1 MTTNTA
7 RSFSDKWTK
16 NPHLA
21 FAETLRGGSDIQQWI
36 LSRNGFASPAALRA
50 HLASCTRVLDA
61 GCGNGRVTALL
72 RELAPPACEVVG
84 FDLVAADVARE
95 NLRDATHVRIEPGD
109 LLADLRHFGEFD
121 FVYCQEVLHH
131 TGDAR
136 AAFLNVADRVRAG
149 GEIAIY
155 VYRRKAPIREFTD
168 DYVRDH
174 IAAMSYTEAR
184 AVSAEITELGRV
196 LSSQRINGEPVR
208 VTVPAVPT
216 LGIDAGTYTLQRF
229 LYHFFM
235 KCFWSD
241 DLSFDDNVAVNYDWY
256 HPEDATRHDLDEVLG
271 WFESAGLRVIHSHV
285 DPYGITV
292 RGLRAA
298 SA

>member
-1 MTTNTA
+1 VTTNTA

-16 NPHLA
+16 NPQLA
-21 FAETLRGGSDIQQWI
+21 FAETLREGSDIQQWI
-36 LSRNGFASPAALRA
+36 LSRNGFASRAALRDY
-50 HLASCTRVLDA
+50 LAPCTRVLDA

-72 RELAPPACEVVG
+72 RELTPPSCEVVG

-95 NLRDATHVRIEPGD
+95 NLRTASNVHIEQGD
-109 LLADLRHFGEFD
+109 LLADLSRFGEFD

-136 AAFLNVADRVRAG
+136 AAFLNVAGRVRPG
-149 GEIAIY
+149 GELAIY

-168 DYVRDH
+168 DYVRDR
-174 IAAMSYTEAR
+174 IAAMPYAEAH

-196 LSSQRINGEPVR
+196 LSAQRINGEPVR
-208 VTVPAVPT
+208 VTVPAVPA
-216 LGIDAGTYTLQRF
+216 LGIDAGTYELQRF
-229 LYHFFM
+229 IYHFFM

-241 DLSFDDNVAVNYDWY
+241 DLSFEDNVAVNYDWY

-271 WFESAGLRVIHSHV
+271 WFGDAHLRVIHSHI

-292 RGLRAA
+292 RALRAV
-298 SA
+298 